1 MVHRAEEE
9 GYQVAG
15 WRIAAEQEETRP
27 AREVRTTSQT
37 NIDSSFYTTISWN
50 LNITNIAGEDRAD
63 PEPGCAAHGRPDPGA
78 GVRPPQEDRQHH
90 RDRGQ
95 GGGQHRVSPG
105 GVE

>member
-1 MVHRAEEE
+1 MEDRRRAGGDQTRQGGQDSQHHR
-9 GYQVAG
+9 QIL
-15 WRIAAEQEETRP
+15 IAAFNT
-27 AREVRTTSQT
+27 A
-37 NIDSSFYTTISWN
+37 ISWN

-63 PEPGCAAHGRPDPGA
+63 PEPGGAAHGLPDPGA